1 MLIGK
6 ALWSNNK
13 TSLEYQNMG
22 SHKRIYLQI
31 HIKMAFLV
39 RFCLVKSLVPKQTKV

>member
-13 TSLEYQNMG
+13 TSLEYQNVG
-22 SHKRIYLQI
+22 SHKRIHLQI
-31 HIKMAFLV
+31 HIKMAFLF
-39 RFCLVKSLVPKQTKV
+39 RYFLVKPLVPKQT